1 MGKVTFGER
10 LKQLRLENN
19 LTQETLAE
27 KLQIV
32 KSTITKYEK
41 NTREPELEILIKIA
55 DFFETT
61 TDYLLGRTDKRQ

>member
-41 NTREPELEILIKIA
+41 NTREPEFEILIKIA
-55 DFFETT
+55 DFFGTT